1 MASTAVYAQKK
12 TNPLS
17 YPYYIC
23 GTTTIDPN
31 DGTVTLRDISYKGFS
46 CKKENFKVGIED
58 KEKALFRFEE
68 ITTNPSIS
76 LRGKK
81 LQYWRQDEFG
91 EWITD
96 AEGGTGIAED
106 RLNKYITIMLVLDC
120 SKSLGTDFDKVK
132 KGAISFI
139 EKLLSASSSDYVRFG
154 IIGFSS
160 IADANRQTFGI
171 RELNTSTYAEAIKF
185 INNLSTNDNTALYY
199 AVDKAVDML
208 SQYVTENFDMKD
220 NYEGTYIL
228 TFTDGIDNSSQ
239 FRDKKIFTSKQAYEY
254 IQDKV
259 IKTQIRG
266 SHIESYIIGAKG
278 VDLKTSEQI
287 SKFKREL
294 ENLIPDKFSDRF
306 TYLENMQNL
315 EYTFSNIAESLV
327 KKWQNL
333 LCYTSLAHEGGVCWT
348 YGEVPVPVKPTYDY
362 KNLFLG
368 LNVGAG
374 VGMEDYFGGVF
385 SFGIDF
391 AYPITNKFGL
401 GAYFDVKNMIGTG
414 YYSDYDLGFAF
425 GVMTTIGDYSSRRK
439 SFVGGI
445 GVELNTNDALM
456 TDMRGGVLFRNGLY
470 IMGDIAAG
478 SVSDYYDYGYD
489 NVFAFN
495 ASIKVGFNFGK
506 FIKIRKKR

>member
-1 MASTAVYAQKK
+1 MATTAVNAQKK
-12 TNPLS
+12 ANPLS

-31 DGTVTLRDISYKGFS
+31 NGTVTLRDISYKGFS
-46 CKKENFKVGIED
+46 CKKENFKTGIEHN
-58 KEKALFRFEE
+58 EKALFRFEE
-68 ITTNPSIS
+68 IQTNPSIS
-76 LRGKK
+76 LKGKR
-81 LQYWRQDEFG
+81 LQYWRQDESG
-91 EWITD
+91 AWITD

-120 SKSLGTDFDKVK
+120 SRSLGLDFDKVK

-139 EKLLSASSSDYVRFG
+139 EKLQSVSSSNYVRLG

-160 IADANRQTFGI
+160 IADANKQIFSI
-171 RELNTSTYAEAIKF
+171 RPLNASTYNEAVKF
-185 INNLSTNDNTALYY
+185 INNLSTDNNTALYY
-199 AVDKAVDML
+199 AIDNAVDML
-208 SQYVTENFDMKD
+208 SQYVTENFDIKD
-220 NYEGTYIL
+220 NYEGTYML

-278 VDLKTSEQI
+278 VDLQTSEQI

-315 EYTFSNIAESLV
+315 EYTFSNIADGLV

-348 YGEVPVPVKPTYDY
+348 YGEVPVPVKPIYDY

-368 LNVGAG
+368 LNVGTG
-374 VGMEDYFGGVF
+374 FGLEDYFGGVF

-401 GAYFDVKNMIGTG
+401 GTYFDVKNMIGSG
-414 YYSDYDLGFAF
+414 YYGVYDLGFAV

-445 GVELNTNDALM
+445 GFECNTNDALM
-456 TDMRGGVLFRNGLY
+456 ANMRGGVLYRNGLY
-470 IMGDIAAG
+470 IMGDLSMGDAI
-478 SVSDYYDYGYD
+478 S
-489 NVFAFN
+489 VFAFN
-495 ASIKVGFNFGK
+495 ASVKVGFNFGK